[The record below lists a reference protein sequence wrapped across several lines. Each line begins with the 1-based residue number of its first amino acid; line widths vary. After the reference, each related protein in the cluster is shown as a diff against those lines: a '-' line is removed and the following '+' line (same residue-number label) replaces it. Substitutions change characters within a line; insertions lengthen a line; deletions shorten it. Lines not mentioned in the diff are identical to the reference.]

1 MAKIDLTLITEL
13 VSQLAKQADLA
24 DKMTLVKTEGVNTAY
39 TVELSKALGL
49 VTGIKMEADLLTADL
64 TRLIKN
70 STFPPVSKTEED
82 MLSQIFG
89 GVKPI
94 KMS

>member
-13 VSQLAKQADLA
+13 VAQLAKQADLA
-24 DKMTLVKTEGVNTAY
+24 EKMTLIKTEGVNTAY

-64 TRLIKN
+64 TRLIKS
-70 STFPPVSKTEED
+70 STFPPTTKAEED